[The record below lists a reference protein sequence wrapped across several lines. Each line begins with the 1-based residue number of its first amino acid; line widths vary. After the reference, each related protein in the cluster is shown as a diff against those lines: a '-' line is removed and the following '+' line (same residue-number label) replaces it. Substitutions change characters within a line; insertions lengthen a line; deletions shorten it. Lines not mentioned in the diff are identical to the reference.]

1 MQRTS
6 KIKFIILLA
15 PIIFILFGGFA
26 SAFTLKTGVDPQK
39 NCNVLYQW
47 FEIDF
52 EQGDDVNAVGDL
64 RQFCT
69 AQEIIL
75 WVIERFFLFAGSIAV
90 IFLIIGGFR
99 YLTSAGN
106 EEAAEKGKKTL
117 VTSIIGLA
125 IILLAGA
132 IVRVV
137 ANTLGTGGASSQPST
152 TNQPAASGGQ
162 DSNGNGPDES
172 GDPAPEPPAED
183 ESGPPAETA
192 R

>member
-15 PIIFILFGGFA
+15 PIIFILSAGFA

-39 NCNVLYQW
+39 NCNVLYEW

-64 RQFCT
+64 PQFCT
-69 AQEIIL
+69 AQETIL

-137 ANTLGTGGASSQPST
+137 ANTLGTGGASSTGETKQASPPAEAP
-152 TNQPAASGGQ
+152 PAAA
-162 DSNGNGPDES
+162 
-172 GDPAPEPPAED
+172 PAPEPAPSPA
-183 ESGPPAETA
+183 PATPSP
-192 R
+192 RGG